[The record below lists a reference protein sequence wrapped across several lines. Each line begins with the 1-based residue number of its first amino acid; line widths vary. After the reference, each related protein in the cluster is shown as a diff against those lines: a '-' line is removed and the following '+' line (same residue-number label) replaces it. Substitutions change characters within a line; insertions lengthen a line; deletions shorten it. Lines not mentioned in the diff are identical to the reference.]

1 MPVYNGNTK
10 IKDIYYGGTK
20 IKEAYYGSTK
30 VYSSFTPQTITFNY
44 TGAVQTWTVPAGV
57 TKLIVDCV
65 GAAGGGCS
73 SYNCNTSGGKGGRV
87 QCNLAVTPGQTLY
100 IYVGQVGCRGSF
112 GETVNTYTA
121 FNGGGTTYHY
131 SGDIYLGACGGGGAS
146 DIRIGG
152 TALANRKVVSGAGG
166 GGVAGIDRNNRN
178 GGNGG
183 GLTGQSVS
191 SSHGTGAGGTQTKG
205 GYKGGTLGNGGDSIG
220 FNSAF
225 FTEMGGSGGGG
236 YYGGGGSG
244 AYISGSSVYEDL
256 FGGGGGSS
264 YTDPNLCSNV
274 VHTQGY
280 SSATG
285 NGWITITTSNQ

>member
-30 VYSSFTPQTITFNY
+30 VYSSFTPQTVRFNY
-44 TGAVQTWTVPAGV
+44 TGAVQTWTVPAGC

-65 GAAGGGCS
+65 GAAGGGYS
-73 SYNCNTSGGKGGRV
+73 STNYKSSGGKGGRV

-100 IYVGQVGCRGSF
+100 IYVGQVGCAGSF
-112 GETVNTYTA
+112 GKSVNVYTA
-121 FNGGGTTYHY
+121 FNGGGTTYKG
-131 SGDIYLGACGGGGAS
+131 SGDIPSASCGGGGAS

-166 GGVAGIDRNNRN
+166 GGAVGYDSNNRN

-191 SSHGTGAGGTQTKG
+191 SSHGTGAGGTQSKG
-205 GYKGGTLGNGGDSIG
+205 GYKGGTLGNGGAAIAYID
-220 FNSAF
+220 AYWWDY
-225 FTEMGGSGGGG
+225 GGSGGGG

-244 AYISGSSVYEDL
+244 SYSSGSSVYEDV

-280 SSATG
+280 SQATG
-285 NGWITITTSNQ
+285 NGWIIITTSNQ